1 MPTDGSQKK
10 LDRESSKRCGKY
22 NPAKDNPDEEPIAML
37 LPNFKSVRERCT
49 GARIM
54 RGKKVVQKLHQ
65 LLRYCRNVR
74 PTWVKFDS
82 KDTKESEFGFEV
94 LSTKFKKRT

>member
-1 MPTDGSQKK
+1 MKSSMPTDGSQKK
-10 LDRESSKRCGKY
+10 LDRESAKRCGKY

-65 LLRYCRNVR
+65 RTSSRGILLCTDR
-74 PTWVKFDS
+74 
-82 KDTKESEFGFEV
+82 
-94 LSTKFKKRT
+94 